1 MITQLEILNLACCEA
16 GNRLARVKEQLK
28 RLPGNPFAE
37 AKVKKAQALF
47 DEVGKL
53 VYQEEQKEKA
63 RSCKLNKKEK
73 NKWKKFRESWN
84 LIVGRGDKVKWK
96 NKKNPF

>member
-1 MITQLEILNLACCEA
+1 MITQLEILSLAYCEA

-28 RLPGNPFAE
+28 RLPGNPLAE
-37 AKVKKAQALF
+37 TKVKKAQALF

-63 RSCKLNKKEK
+63 RARKANKE
-73 NKWKKFRESWN
+73 
-84 LIVGRGDKVKWK
+84 VK
-96 NKKNPF
+96 